1 MRKFILCALLG
12 FLFSFPQNVIG
23 QINIVTYNIRYANKH
38 DSLNDWFHRSNGLCN
53 QIENYDADFIGL
65 QEALFSQIKSVEKSL
80 GSKYKYIGV
89 GRDFGDTIGE
99 HCPLFYRSDIYIR
112 TDTISKSTFWL
123 SETENIPSKSWDAAL
138 PRIATGGV
146 FRNKQTNKLVYVL
159 NTHFDHVGTEARIN
173 SMYLIH
179 KKIKPYLDSGIAV
192 VLMGDF
198 NLPPHSKP
206 IDWISTK
213 LTDCRKSIYAQVKM
227 EDLKHTFN
235 GFKETPNGPIID
247 YVFTSNKLRTFFYE
261 VDQRQRGKDLFY
273 SDHFPV
279 IVKLLID

>member
-1 MRKFILCALLG
+1 MNFRKWLL
-12 FLFSFPQNVIG
+12 LAVICMFSQNIFS
-23 QINIVTYNIRYANKH
+23 QIKIVTYNIRYSNKQ
-38 DSLNDWFHRSNGLCN
+38 DSLNDWFHRANGLCN

-65 QEALFSQIKSVEKSL
+65 QEALFFQLESVEKSL
-80 GSKYKYIGV
+80 GSKYNYLGV

-99 HCPLFYRSDIYIR
+99 HCPLFYRSDKYLRI
-112 TDTISKSTFWL
+112 DTIAKSTFWL
-123 SETENIPSKSWDAAL
+123 SETDNIPSKSWDAAL
-138 PRIATGGV
+138 PRIATGGL
-146 FRNKQTNKLVYVL
+146 FRNKQTQQLLYVL
-159 NTHFDHVGTEARIN
+159 NIHFDHVGNVARIN

-192 VLMGDF
+192 VLLGDF
-198 NLPPHSKP
+198 NLPPNSEP
-206 IDWISTK
+206 INWISTK

-247 YVFTSNKLRTFFYE
+247 YVFTSNKLRTFFYQ
-261 VDQRQRGKDLFY
+261 VDQSQRGKDLFY

-279 IVKLLID
+279 IVKLIVD

>member
-1 MRKFILCALLG
+1 MRKFVLFALLG
-12 FLFSFPQNVIG
+12 IQFAFPENVYS
-23 QINIVTYNIRYANKH
+23 QITIVTYNIRFANKH
-38 DSLNDWFHRSNGLCN
+38 DSLNDWFHRSSGLCN

-65 QEALFSQIKSVEKSL
+65 QEALFFQIKSVEKSL

-99 HCPLFYRSDIYIR
+99 HCPLFYRSDIYQKL
-112 TDTISKSTFWL
+112 DSNAKSTFWL

-138 PRIATGGV
+138 PRIATGGM

-159 NTHFDHVGTEARIN
+159 NTHFDHVGNVARIN

-192 VLMGDF
+192 ILLGDF
-198 NLPPHSKP
+198 NLPPQSEP
-206 IDWISTK
+206 IEWISTK
-213 LTDCRKSIYAQVKM
+213 LNNSRNLTYAQLIK
-227 EDLKHTFN
+227 EYKKHTFN

-279 IVKLLID
+279 IVKLMID